1 MICQC
6 LADQLLAEAEFF
18 HPSITE
24 FVFISKSLSNSLVVS
39 VAAARAGVTQRS
51 PGSENCA

>member
-1 MICQC
+1 VICQC